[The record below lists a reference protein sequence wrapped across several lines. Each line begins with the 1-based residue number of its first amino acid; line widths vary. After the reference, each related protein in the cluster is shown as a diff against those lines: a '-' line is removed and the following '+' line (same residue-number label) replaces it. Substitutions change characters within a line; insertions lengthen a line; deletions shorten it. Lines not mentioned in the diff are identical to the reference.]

1 MPLKGGRF
9 FSNLKEGAQLDLQ
22 GVDLYLY
29 GAGRPP
35 GVKLCSPQWLCCS
48 VRRNYQH
55 SVDHSILEP
64 THIVNQYLIQFGESD
79 ILDVFKHYQKD
90 FWWKR
95 LLFSLFCVKW
105 KLADLRGSKDAA
117 SVFVSLYLSI
127 CWESMISPSLD
138 YISHLVLLQI

>member
-1 MPLKGGRF
+1 MGSTSITNWLNSCSPRMPFQKWQRNPLKEPVFFFGNTPFKGGWL

-35 GVKLCSPQWLCCS
+35 GVKLCSPLWLCCS

-64 THIVNQYLIQFGESD
+64 THILNQYLIQFGVSA
-79 ILDVFKHYQKD
+79 ILVFLRRAFDEKC
-90 FWWKR
+90 W
-95 LLFSLFCVKW
+95 FC
-105 KLADLRGSKDAA
+105 D
-117 SVFVSLYLSI
+117 
-127 CWESMISPSLD
+127 
-138 YISHLVLLQI
+138 